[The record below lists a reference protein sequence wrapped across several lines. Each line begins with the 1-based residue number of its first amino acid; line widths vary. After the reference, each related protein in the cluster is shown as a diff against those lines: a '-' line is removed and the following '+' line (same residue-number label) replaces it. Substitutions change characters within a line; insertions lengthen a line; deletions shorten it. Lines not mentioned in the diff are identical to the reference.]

1 MAAATAAKPTRWG
14 LSAKLFAVLILLGAV
29 AVLKNAKAML
39 DDEARRLVVIRQAKS
54 AKEVRAANS
63 GGAYTQKKP

>member
-1 MAAATAAKPTRWG
+1 
-14 LSAKLFAVLILLGAV
+14 VV
-29 AVLKNAKAML
+29 KNAKAML
-39 DDEARRLVVIRQAKS
+39 DDEARRLVELRKAKS